1 MPLLKIT
8 TNLSSVSEKS
18 VTNIHKNGGS
28 ILAEELNKSIQ
39 YVMVVINHGC
49 KMSFAGDAE
58 QPSAYLE
65 VKNVGGLTPVK
76 TQSISSRLT
85 SFCASGLKIKPERI
99 YIDFQQSERHMW
111 GWNGNTF
118 A

>member
-8 TNLSSVSEKS
+8 TNLSSVSEEM
-18 VTNIHKNGGS
+18 VTNINKNGGS

-65 VKNVGGLTPVK
+65 VKNVGELTPDK
-76 TQSISSRLT
+76 THSISSRLT
-85 SFCASGLKIKPERI
+85 LFCTNDLKINPERI
-99 YIDFQQSERHMW
+99 YIEFHQSERHMW